1 MSQRCSI
8 LNELGFLLASQPLVY
23 DVARIAIG
31 KKIFTNGCEI
41 KLEPE
46 KGRLEL
52 FVGKA
57 NLSISIDPETLLEMK
72 YFLVEEEVA
81 AANYAEED
89 EMSFLSMRVDPTRL
103 TGLKS
108 FSNSYCQ
115 DVSEPNVDERRKY
128 VVVEFRSDK
137 DFIELLEAM
146 RETDLRTFA
155 TSDSKL
161 SRFQME
167 SYSKTLVEKNQKDK
181 KCRMSSI
188 GGSSKK
194 DRHPF
199 LANRKE
205 KETLL
210 VYPFPVTASEVFEA
224 VKDLKELKGI
234 SGNDIES
241 MDVSDDDECKVDD
254 LDKATSTDEAENNA
268 STTRGRAHY
277 VTVLSDDYS
286 RLDAPEFF
294 NDTLIDF
301 WMQWYVTNLA
311 RKSGRGA
318 SVANISHAFRM
329 RRGERESTVH
339 IFTSHFYTTLAEEGV
354 QAVESWTAKRGI
366 DIFEKKF
373 IFVPVNKSLHWSL
386 CVVVNPGAI
395 RNDPDD
401 EEKECPCLIF
411 LDSLKAH
418 RKNEVALNVRKWLNS
433 EWLRLNKGAKAEFS
447 PKSMPV
453 YDPRSKLSTVRLRR
467 IVFVA
472 GFVVSRYVT
481 RTCAYSSISGQLL
494 GLWCLCLPLRVCHV
508 PDASVD
514 LQLWPDGQ
522 GTS

>member
-1 MSQRCSI
+1 
-8 LNELGFLLASQPLVY
+8 
-23 DVARIAIG
+23 
-31 KKIFTNGCEI
+31 
-41 KLEPE
+41 
-46 KGRLEL
+46 
-52 FVGKA
+52 
-57 NLSISIDPETLLEMK
+57 MK

-254 LDKATSTDEAENNA
+254 LEKATSTDEAENNS

-318 SVANISHAFRM
+318 SVANISLLGCAEVNVSRQSISS
-329 RRGERESTVH
+329 RPTSTQP
-339 IFTSHFYTTLAEEGV
+339 LP
-354 QAVESWTAKRGI
+354 
-366 DIFEKKF
+366 KKECR
-373 IFVPVNKSLHWSL
+373 PWSL
-386 CVVVNPGAI
+386 GRRSGALIYSRRNLFLFLSI
-395 RNDPDD
+395 RAY
-401 EEKECPCLIF
+401 IGRSA
-411 LDSLKAH
+411 SL
-418 RKNEVALNVRKWLNS
+418 
-433 EWLRLNKGAKAEFS
+433 
-447 PKSMPV
+447 
-453 YDPRSKLSTVRLRR
+453 
-467 IVFVA
+467 
-472 GFVVSRYVT
+472 
-481 RTCAYSSISGQLL
+481 
-494 GLWCLCLPLRVCHV
+494 
-508 PDASVD
+508 
-514 LQLWPDGQ
+514 
-522 GTS
+522 